1 MGTVA
6 PPLHRAI
13 RPSAGDGRAWRW
25 RVPAGL
31 SRPGEPA
38 PARTPDVH
46 FVPTDTTKVREML
59 TAAQVGAGDLVYDL
73 GCGDGR
79 IVITAVKKYGAR
91 GVCVDI
97 DPVRIKE
104 SKNNADTAGVTNRI
118 EFVEGDL
125 FEQDLSKATVVTLY
139 LLPSLNE
146 RLRPKLFKELRPGT
160 RIVSNAFDMGAW
172 KADRTLEHQDRVSGC
187 RATPI
192 CGFSRPTCRG
202 SGDWSRRG
210 QGRQDIHAR
219 HQAEVPGGFGY
230 RSVGREAAPASGL
243 SREGRP
249 AKLRAAGRRGRGPG
263 VTFTGQVDG
272 DRATRHGQGEGRG
285 MVVDRGPHQARVP
298 ARPAAHRRRRQ
309 RSAPPRRLR

>member
-6 PPLHRAI
+6 LTPGRGFALLSTIVSTLALTTPDGL
-13 RPSAGDGRAWRW
+13 AGQQT
-25 RVPAGL
+25 
-31 SRPGEPA
+31 SA

-59 TAAQVGAGDLVYDL
+59 TAAEVGSKDLVYDL

-104 SKNNADTAGVTNRI
+104 SKSNADTAGVTQRI

-125 FEQDLSKATVVTLY
+125 FEQDLSKATVITLY

-172 KADRTLEHQDRVSGC
+172 KADRTLDIKTFSGMQSYAFLWIIPADVSGEW
-187 RATPI
+187 RLEPEGRSGKEYTLALEQKFQVVSGTAASGGTATPLSSI
-192 CGFSRPTCRG
+192 SVK
-202 SGDWSRRG
+202 GDQLSFVLGNAAGEG
-210 QGRQDIHAR
+210 QG
-219 HQAEVPGGFGY
+219 
-230 RSVGREAAPASGL
+230 L
-243 SREGRP
+243 
-249 AKLRAAGRRGRGPG
+249 
-263 VTFTGQVDG
+263 TFTGRVKG
-272 DRATRHGQGEGRG
+272 DRASGTAKGNDGAWSWTAVRTKPGSRPELVPTEGG
-285 MVVDRGPHQARVP
+285 G
-298 ARPAAHRRRRQ
+298 
-309 RSAPPRRLR
+309 SE

>member
-6 PPLHRAI
+6 LIPVADSPTRTRA
-13 RPSAGDGRAWRW
+13 SAGDGSTLALA
-25 RVPAGL
+25 VPGGLAGQET
-31 SRPGEPA
+31 SA
-38 PARTPDVH
+38 PARAPDVH

-59 TAAQVGAGDLVYDL
+59 AAAEVGSKDLVYDL

-79 IVITAVKKYGAR
+79 IVIMAVKKYGAR

-104 SKNNADTAGVTNRI
+104 SRNNADTAGVTKRI

-172 KADRTLEHQDRVSGC
+172 KADRTLNIKTFSGMQSYAFLWILPADVSGEW
-187 RATPI
+187 RLEPE
-192 CGFSRPTCRG
+192 GG
-202 SGDWSRRG
+202 SGKAYTLDLK
-210 QGRQDIHAR
+210 QKY
-219 HQAEVPGGFGY
+219 PGGLGH
-230 RSVGREAAPASGL
+230 RGVGWEGGAAL
-243 SREGRP
+243 ERQREGRP
-249 AKLRAAGRRGRGPG
+249 AELRAA
-263 VTFTGQVDG
+263 
-272 DRATRHGQGEGRG
+272 
-285 MVVDRGPHQARVP
+285 
-298 ARPAAHRRRRQ
+298 RRRR
-309 RSAPPRRLR
+309 

>member
-6 PPLHRAI
+6 LTSYRGFYLLPAVISSLALAVPEGL
-13 RPSAGDGRAWRW
+13 AGQQT
-25 RVPAGL
+25 
-31 SRPGEPA
+31 PA
-38 PARTPDVH
+38 PTRAPDVH

-59 TAAQVGAGDLVYDL
+59 TAAQVDSKDLVYDL

-104 SKNNADTAGVTNRI
+104 SRNNADTAGVTRRI

-172 KADRTLEHQDRVSGC
+172 KADRTLNIKTFSGMQSYAYLWILPADVSGEW
-187 RATPI
+187 RLEPEGGSAAREYTLDLKQKFQEVSGTASSGGKATPL
-192 CGFSRPTCRG
+192 S
-202 SGDWSRRG
+202 SLSVKGDRLSFVLSDG
-210 QGRQDIHAR
+210 A
-219 HQAEVPGGFGY
+219 AEG
-230 RSVGREAAPASGL
+230 
-243 SREGRP
+243 
-249 AKLRAAGRRGRGPG
+249 KG
-263 VTFTGQVDG
+263 VTFTGRVSG
-272 DRATRHGQGEGRG
+272 DRASGTAKGKDGGWSWTAVRTKPGS
-285 MVVDRGPHQARVP
+285 
-298 ARPAAHRRRRQ
+298 RPDLL
-309 RSAPPRRLR
+309 PPESGGNQ